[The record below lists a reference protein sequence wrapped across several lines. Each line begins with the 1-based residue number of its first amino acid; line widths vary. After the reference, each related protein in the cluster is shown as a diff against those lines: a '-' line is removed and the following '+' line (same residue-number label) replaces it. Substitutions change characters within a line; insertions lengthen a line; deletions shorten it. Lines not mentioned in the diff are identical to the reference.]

1 MAVQVLYFAW
11 VRERIGTGKETVDQA
26 TGTVAEF
33 LAHMATQSEGHKAAL
48 TDTTDL
54 RVAVDQTLVPLDH
67 VLDNPSEIAI
77 FPPMTGG

>member
-11 VRERIGTGKETVDQA
+11 VRERIGMGQQQVDQA
-26 TGTVAEF
+26 TGTVADF
-33 LAHMATQSEGHKAAL
+33 LAHMAEQSDGHKEAL

-54 RVAVDQTLVPLDH
+54 RVAVDQVLVPLDH